1 MNQKKFNI
9 ITGISAILLIIGVV
23 MVYKEADLIISI
35 PFLLAPMVL
44 SRYMIYKLKKE
55 KEKEKEKENE
65 H

>member
-9 ITGISAILLIIGVV
+9 ITGISVVLLIFGVV
-23 MVYKEADLIISI
+23 MVYKGAELIICL

-55 KEKEKEKENE
+55 KEKENE